1 MVTNN
6 EDPKQTAYSVSVDC
20 KLNTTTGISSFDRA
34 TTFRALVDRKFG
46 PADFQR
52 PGHVFPLLYKSG
64 GVLARGG
71 HTEASLDLTRLAGL
85 KPGGVLAEVVNDD
98 GSVMRLDGL
107 KDFAQ
112 KHSLVL
118 TSVQDLI
125 AYRYETEYPQPQAN

>member
-85 KPGGVLAEVVNDD
+85 KPGGALAEVVNDN